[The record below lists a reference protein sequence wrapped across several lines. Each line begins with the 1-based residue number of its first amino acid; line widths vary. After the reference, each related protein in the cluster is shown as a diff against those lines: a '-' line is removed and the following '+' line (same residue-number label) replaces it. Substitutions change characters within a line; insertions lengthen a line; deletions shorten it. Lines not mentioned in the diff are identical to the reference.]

1 VTSTMDKSK
10 FACTRRADQL
20 NGDILE
26 LKKRLDYTEKALWAV
41 VLTSGGQVEVP
52 NQFFQMDI
60 GMLMREESVERQT
73 QIFKA
78 VREKYITTKAR

>member
-1 VTSTMDKSK
+1 MDKSK
-10 FACTRRADQL
+10 FARTRRADQL